1 MKKTCLC
8 RIQMFILGTGLIIE
22 YLLLFGILLLI
33 LSATGSMEADE
44 ARFSYFLG
52 AMIAI
57 VICTPVIIWGLGTL
71 SFLQDH
77 LEYKGSLI
85 ARRKFMRYDE
95 ITQVYFDF
103 CFHHLS
109 WRSGVPKRIYI
120 MQKKEIR
127 FQVDMNFSVVKQ
139 LILLVPKEK
148 IRVYFNEE
156 TLRGFPKRYRD
167 LLEPVLKP
175 HQRRK
180 MIEHMK
186 GRR

>member
-1 MKKTCLC
+1 MDLEMENLFVKKFISKDMRGSSLSCPRKNVNFPC
-8 RIQMFILGTGLIIE
+8 YVFRI
-22 YLLLFGILLLI
+22 
-33 LSATGSMEADE
+33 
-44 ARFSYFLG
+44 R
-52 AMIAI
+52 
-57 VICTPVIIWGLGTL
+57 C
-71 SFLQDH
+71 
-77 LEYKGSLI
+77 
-85 ARRKFMRYDE
+85 
-95 ITQVYFDF
+95 DF
-103 CFHHLS
+103 CLHHLS

-127 FQVDMNFSVVKQ
+127 FQIDMNFSVVKQ

-186 GRR
+186 KRR